1 MLQLKFKVGN
11 GEREWHFCKNL
22 EKYGIIAI
30 PSAGFVYA
38 WGDKATIMQSCRDHI
53 DGNISI
59 TAFSRDLVMSNRSF
73 QEMLLRGITATIIS
87 YYFVIIFQCLPAN
100 FFRIYAR
107 NMSHIIYISAN
118 KKAPNENNY
127 SVVVFP
133 FGASQ
138 FSWLA
143 CRGYKYWSEQGFTQR
158 FPSFYL
164 AVDILLFNCQE
175 LALVQAARRCH
186 PRYDVGSSLY
196 LPPVIRILDIL
207 F

>member
-1 MLQLKFKVGN
+1 MMIQGYTHSPLPPFYLRLELCHIRLSLNAYRDEIYYFIFYLFQPKVSALELKPTLYYIQVSKII
-11 GEREWHFCKNL
+11 HFSTRKL
-22 EKYGIIAI
+22 WKYRYI
-30 PSAGFVYA
+30 
-38 WGDKATIMQSCRDHI
+38 
-53 DGNISI
+53 
-59 TAFSRDLVMSNRSF
+59 F
-73 QEMLLRGITATIIS
+73 QVTIIS